1 MTGDDPMTDSN
12 FDYGTFILV
21 FPFFAIP
28 SGIILARLI
37 KYIWKIYQARK
48 YGFDTDILEDPLAE
62 LGLKI
67 RRGYDNTTE
76 IRKLRKEKN
85 RIQKQVITKRAKDIK
100 RLEDNDRAVNGHRRF
115 SSKLNDFVPIHAAGE
130 YLKSIRRQTS
140 KTWYEKV
147 SPAAVRRWVN
157 VSRYARLWMVL
168 QVTCTFLAII
178 NYVALTYLAL
188 KDDRDERTLIKN
200 LDLFYACFFLLDY
213 FLSFYIA
220 EDRLSYFAQPM
231 SLVDL
236 MSIVSPFVY
245 LFVASPTKY
254 VWFIGF
260 VRIFRA
266 TRIMRT
272 YRLLAFAQSEET
284 RELAFFTL
292 NFINFIFFSASVIN
306 ATEALEFAP
315 EAPSL
320 KKWHDSLYYILVTFS
335 TIGFGD
341 LTPSSS
347 FSRVVVMFLI
357 ILVVL
362 YVPWQTGKSFH

>member
-1 MTGDDPMTDSN
+1 MTDSN
-12 FDYGTFILV
+12 FDYGTFILL

-28 SGIILARLI
+28 ASIIIARLV

-48 YGFDTDILEDPLAE
+48 YGFGNDILEDPLAE
-62 LGLKI
+62 LGLKF
-67 RRGYDNTTE
+67 RRGYENTTE
-76 IRKLRKEKN
+76 IRKLRKEKT
-85 RIQKQVITKRAKDIK
+85 RIQKQAIKDRVKDMKRSEEIERVA
-100 RLEDNDRAVNGHRRF
+100 NGGRRF
-115 SSKLNDFVPIHAAGE
+115 SSKLNDFVPIHAAEE
-130 YLKSIRRQTS
+130 YLNHIRQQTA
-140 KTWYEKV
+140 KTWYEKL
-147 SPAAVRRWVN
+147 SPDALRRWVDL
-157 VSRYARLWMVL
+157 SRYARLWMVL

-188 KDDRDERTLIKN
+188 RDDRDERTLIKN
-200 LDLFYACFFLLDY
+200 LDLAYACFFLLDY
-213 FLSFYIA
+213 VLSFYIA
-220 EDRLSYFAQPM
+220 EDRLAFYAQPM

-284 RELAFFTL
+284 RELAIFTL

-315 EAPSL
+315 EPPTL
-320 KKWHDSLYYILVTFS
+320 KRWHDSLYYILVTFS

-341 LTPSSS
+341 LTPTSS

-362 YVPWQTGKSFH
+362 YVPYQTGTPY